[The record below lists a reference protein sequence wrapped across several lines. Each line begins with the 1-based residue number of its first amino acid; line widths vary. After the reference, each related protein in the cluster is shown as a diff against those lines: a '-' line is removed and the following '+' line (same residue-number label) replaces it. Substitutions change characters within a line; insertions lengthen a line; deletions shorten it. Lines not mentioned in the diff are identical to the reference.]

1 MTAVQEAQI
10 LAFEGFCIDARQ
22 RLLFNARG
30 ESLPLP
36 SRAFD
41 TLLFMAQHPQQLIDK
56 QRLMKAVWPQA
67 IVEENNLSQHISLIR
82 KVLGEAPNQHRF
94 IVTVPGRGFR
104 FVPQVRSLDVL
115 PWLVPAETSAPAVP
129 PQSVPTAAMEE
140 SPHTASAD
148 VVVSPEPRH
157 HSRSWALW
165 GAVVVLAA
173 LLGLGYRWLNRP
185 QPVTAAPSIAVL
197 AFADMS
203 PGHDQEYFSDGLA
216 DELINQLGQIPQ
228 LRVIGRTSSFAF
240 KGRNED
246 SRRIGEILGVNH
258 ILEGSVRK
266 SGDRV
271 RITALLINPADGS
284 QLWSETYERKLDDI
298 FAIQDEIS
306 HTVAARLQLKLGVQ
320 DLNAGGTKNLAA
332 YDEFLAGRALLNS
345 NDDESLRA
353 AAPHFEQAVMLDP
366 EFMTARLW
374 LIDAYLRTLL
384 GAATQD
390 SIIRLQDAAIDEVVN
405 RAPGTPEASFA
416 LSYRAARGKDLV
428 ELERLMKDAMRLSGS
443 AGVRA
448 RMRYGQFLM
457 GAGNSRAALRELE
470 IVQRDDPLND
480 FSRTQLLLALEIAGQ
495 AAQAERDIQKFLR
508 TPGGN
513 TRAIHGAAMSMAQGQ
528 HDMTRLRSAVQAA
541 IDSGHFVGR
550 QADWLKLM
558 LDSPEAALAALR
570 RQAADS
576 KLQGD
581 VYFASTIA
589 QNAAFFGDKQ
599 LALDGLRSMLD
610 ANFTFETTAFVI
622 WRPVMSSIWGEPEFK
637 TILRERGLADYWR
650 SSGNWG
656 DACHPTGAQDFD
668 CRP

>member
-1 MTAVQEAQI
+1 VTAVQEAQI
-10 LAFEGFCIDARQ
+10 LAFEGFYVDPRQ
-22 RLLFNARG
+22 RLLFNDRG
-30 ESLPLP
+30 ESLSLP

-82 KVLGEAPNQHRF
+82 KVLGEVPNQHRF

-104 FVPQVRSLDVL
+104 FVPQVRAMDML
-115 PWLVPAETSAPAVP
+115 PWL
-129 PQSVPTAAMEE
+129 AAAE
-140 SPHTASAD
+140 SPQTVSAD

-157 HSRSWALW
+157 HSRGWMLW

-185 QPVTAAPSIAVL
+185 QSLAAPPSIAVL

-284 QLWSETYERKLDDI
+284 QIWSETYERKLDDI

-306 HTVAARLQLKLGVQ
+306 HTVAARLQLKMGVQ
-320 DLNAGGTKNLAA
+320 DLNTGGTKNLAA
-332 YDEFLAGRALLNS
+332 YDEFLAGRAMLNS
-345 NDDESLRA
+345 NDDESLRG

-384 GAATQD
+384 GAEKQD
-390 SIIRLQDAAIDEVVN
+390 AIIAMQDAAIDEVVK
-405 RAPGTPEASFA
+405 RARDRPEASFA
-416 LSYRAARGKDLV
+416 MSYRAARGKDLI
-428 ELERLMKDAMRLSGS
+428 ELERLLKDAMRLPGS
-443 AGVRA
+443 AGARA
-448 RMRYGQFLM
+448 RLRYGQFLM
-457 GAGNSRAALRELE
+457 GTGNSRAALKELD

-495 AAQAERDIQKFLR
+495 AAQAEQEIQKFLR

-513 TRAIHGAAMSMAQGQ
+513 TRSIHGAAIRMAQGQ
-528 HDMTRLRSAVQAA
+528 HDMARLRGAVQAA
-541 IDSGHFVGR
+541 IDSGNITGES
-550 QADWLKLM
+550 AAWLKQM
-558 LDSPEAALAALR
+558 LTSPEAALARLR
-570 RQAADS
+570 RTAADS

-589 QNAAFFGDKQ
+589 QDAAYLGDKQ
-599 LALDGLRSMLD
+599 LALDGLRSMLN

-622 WRPVMSSIWGEPEFK
+622 WRPVMSNVRGESAFK
-637 TILRERGLADYWR
+637 AILRERGIAHYWR
-650 SSGNWG
+650 ATGSWG
-656 DACHPTGAQDFD
+656 DACRPTGPEEFD
-668 CRP
+668 CR